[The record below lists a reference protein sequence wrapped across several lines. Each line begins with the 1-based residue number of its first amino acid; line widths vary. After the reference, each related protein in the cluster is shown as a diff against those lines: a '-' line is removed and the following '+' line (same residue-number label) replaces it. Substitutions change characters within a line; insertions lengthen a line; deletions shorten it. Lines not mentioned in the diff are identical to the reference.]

1 MNMTRAE
8 WKRKKREELE
18 SQKKETKAKPIQ
30 KISNSFIENVI
41 HDSNVTALKTVW
53 YLSSIL
59 EDFDTSK
66 EMITITI
73 DLRKMLNYTN
83 LNAQDIR
90 QNFKNMQ
97 KTSITFIDE
106 EEEWEEYITLIPRVE
121 FEWGKNIIHIDIYSK
136 IAKLIID
143 VRKQYTLL
151 NTRELMKLKK
161 KHSLRLLPILN
172 MIQSNSEETKQRKF
186 YRLDEL
192 NELFGTNYKN
202 LTDIERNILL
212 PAKEELNSHK
222 LQSFKH
228 EINFD
233 NLGKGR
239 PKAIG
244 ITIKLLQHKSKN

>member
-1 MNMTRAE
+1 MTRAE
-8 WKRKKREELE
+8 WKRQRKEELA

-30 KISNSFIENVI
+30 KINNSFIENVI

-59 EDFDTSK
+59 EEVD
-66 EMITITI
+66 ITKNMLTVTI

-97 KTSITFIDE
+97 KTSITFINE

-136 IAKLIID
+136 IATLIID
-143 VRKQYTLL
+143 VRKRYTLL
-151 NTRELMKLKK
+151 NTSELMKLKK

-172 MIQSNSEETKQRKF
+172 MLKNNDEETKGKKL

-212 PAKEELNSHK
+212 PAKEELESHK

-239 PKAIG
+239 PKAMS
-244 ITIKLLQHKSKN
+244 ITLELL

>member
-1 MNMTRAE
+1 MTRAE
-8 WKRKKREELE
+8 WKRQKKEELE
-18 SQKKETKAKPIQ
+18 KQKKETKAKPIQ

-59 EDFDTSK
+59 EDFDTSQD
-66 EMITITI
+66 MLTVTI

-97 KTSITFIDE
+97 KTSITFINE

-121 FEWGKNIIHIDIYSK
+121 FEWGKNIIHVDIYSK

-143 VRKQYTLL
+143 VRKRYTLL
-151 NTRELMKLKK
+151 NTSELMKLKK

-172 MIQSNSEETKQRKF
+172 MLKSNAKEEEKAKKL

-212 PAKEELNSHK
+212 PAKEELSSHK

-244 ITIKLLQHKSKN
+244 IIIELLD

>member
-1 MNMTRAE
+1 MTRAE
-8 WKRKKREELE
+8 WKRKQREELNA
-18 SQKKETKAKPIQ
+18 QKKERNAKPIQ
-30 KISNSFIENVI
+30 KINNSFIENVI
-41 HDSNVTALKTVW
+41 HDSNVTALKTIW

-59 EDFDTSK
+59 EDVDSTK
-66 EMITITI
+66 EMITVTI

-97 KTSITFIDE
+97 KTSITFINE
-106 EEEWEEYITLIPRVE
+106 EEEWEEYISLIPRVE
-121 FEWGKNIIHIDIYSK
+121 FEWGKNIIHIDLYSK
-136 IAKLIID
+136 IANLIVD
-143 VRKQYTLL
+143 VRKRYTLL
-151 NTRELMKLKK
+151 NTHELMKLKK

-172 MIQSNSEETKQRKF
+172 MLKQNKEETKEEKR
-186 YRLDEL
+186 YRLDEF

-212 PAKEELNSHK
+212 PAKEELESHK
-222 LQSFKH
+222 LQSFHH

-239 PKAIG
+239 PKAMSIS
-244 ITIKLLQHKSKN
+244 IILK

>member
-1 MNMTRAE
+1 MTRAE
-8 WKRKKREELE
+8 WKRIKKEELE
-18 SQKKETKAKPIQ
+18 AQKKETKAKPIQ

-41 HDSNVTALKTVW
+41 HDSNVTALKTIW

-59 EDFDTSK
+59 EDFETSK
-66 EMITITI
+66 EMITVTI

-83 LNAQDIR
+83 MNAQDIR

-106 EEEWEEYITLIPRVE
+106 EEEWEEFITLIPRVE
-121 FEWGKNIIHIDIYSK
+121 FMWGKNIIHIDIYSK

-143 VRKQYTLL
+143 VRKRYTLL
-151 NTRELMKLKK
+151 NTSELMKLKK

-172 MIQSNSEETKQRKF
+172 MIQSNSEEEKAKKI

-212 PAKEELNSHK
+212 PAKEELESHK
-222 LQSFKH
+222 LQSFNH

-239 PKAIG
+239 PKAMSITLELIG
-244 ITIKLLQHKSKN
+244 KK

>member
-1 MNMTRAE
+1 MTRAE
-8 WKRKKREELE
+8 WKRKKKEELE
-18 SQKKETKAKPIQ
+18 AQKKETKAKPIQ
-30 KISNSFIENVI
+30 KINNSFIENVI

-59 EDFDTSK
+59 EEVD
-66 EMITITI
+66 ITKDMVTVTI

-97 KTSITFIDE
+97 KTSITFINE

-136 IAKLIID
+136 IVTLIID
-143 VRKQYTLL
+143 VRKRYTIL
-151 NTRELMKLKK
+151 NTSELMKLKK

-172 MIQSNSEETKQRKF
+172 MLKNNDEETKGKKL

-212 PAKEELNSHK
+212 PAKEELESHK

-239 PKAIG
+239 PKAMS
-244 ITIKLLQHKSKN
+244 ITLELC

>member
-1 MNMTRAE
+1 MTRTE

-18 SQKKETKAKPIQ
+18 AQKKETKAKPIQ
-30 KISNSFIENVI
+30 KINNSFIENVI

-59 EDFDTSK
+59 EDFDTTK
-66 EMITITI
+66 DMVTVTI

-90 QNFKNMQ
+90 ENFKNMQ
-97 KTSITFIDE
+97 KTSITFINE
-106 EEEWEEYITLIPRVE
+106 EEEWEEHITLIPRVE
-121 FEWGKNIIHIDIYSK
+121 FVWGKKIIHIDIYSK

-143 VRKQYTLL
+143 VKKRYTLL
-151 NTRELMKLKK
+151 NTSELMKLKK
-161 KHSLRLLPILN
+161 KHSLRLLPILK
-172 MIQSNSEETKQRKF
+172 MIQSNNEETKQKKT
-186 YRLDEL
+186 YVLDEF

-212 PAKEELNSHK
+212 PAKEELESHK
-222 LQSFKH
+222 IQSFKH

-239 PKAIG
+239 PKAIS
-244 ITIKLLQHKSKN
+244 ITIEPIVLTP

>member
-1 MNMTRAE
+1 ME
-8 WKRKKREELE
+8 KKKKEEL
-18 SQKKETKAKPIQ
+18 STQKKETKAKPIQ
-30 KISNSFIENVI
+30 KINNSFIENVI

-59 EDFDTSK
+59 EEVD
-66 EMITITI
+66 ITKNMLTVTI

-97 KTSITFIDE
+97 KTSITFINE

-136 IAKLIID
+136 IATLIID
-143 VRKQYTLL
+143 VRKRYTLL
-151 NTRELMKLKK
+151 NTSELMKLKK

-172 MIQSNSEETKQRKF
+172 MLKNNDEETKGKKL

-212 PAKEELNSHK
+212 PAKEELESHK

-239 PKAIG
+239 PKAMS
-244 ITIKLLQHKSKN
+244 ITLELL

>member
-1 MNMTRAE
+1 MTRAE
-8 WKRKKREELE
+8 WKRQRKEELA

-30 KISNSFIENVI
+30 KINNSFIENVI

-59 EDFDTSK
+59 EEVD
-66 EMITITI
+66 ITKNMLTVTI

-97 KTSITFIDE
+97 KTSITFIN

-136 IAKLIID
+136 IEKLIID
-143 VRKQYTLL
+143 VRKRYTLL
-151 NTRELMKLKK
+151 NTSELMKLKK

-172 MIQSNSEETKQRKF
+172 MLKNNDEETKGKKL

-212 PAKEELNSHK
+212 PAKEELESHK

-228 EINFD
+228 EINFN

-239 PKAIG
+239 PKAMS
-244 ITIKLLQHKSKN
+244 ITLELF

>member
-1 MNMTRAE
+1 MTRAE
-8 WKRKKREELE
+8 WKRKKKEELE
-18 SQKKETKAKPIQ
+18 AQKKETKAKPIQ
-30 KISNSFIENVI
+30 KINNSFIENVI

-59 EDFDTSK
+59 EEVD
-66 EMITITI
+66 ITKDMVTVTI

-97 KTSITFIDE
+97 KTSITFINE

-136 IAKLIID
+136 IVTLIID
-143 VRKQYTLL
+143 VRKRYTLL
-151 NTRELMKLKK
+151 NTSELMKLKK

-172 MIQSNSEETKQRKF
+172 MLKNNDEETKGKKL

-212 PAKEELNSHK
+212 PAKEELESHK

-239 PKAIG
+239 PKAMS
-244 ITIKLLQHKSKN
+244 ITLELC

>member
-1 MNMTRAE
+1 MTRAE
-8 WKRKKREELE
+8 WKRIKKEELE
-18 SQKKETKAKPIQ
+18 AQKKETKAKPIQ

-41 HDSNVTALKTVW
+41 HDSNVTALKTIW

-59 EDFDTSK
+59 EDFETSK
-66 EMITITI
+66 EMITVTI

-83 LNAQDIR
+83 MNAQDIR

-106 EEEWEEYITLIPRVE
+106 EEEWEEFITLIPRVE
-121 FEWGKNIIHIDIYSK
+121 FMWGKNIIHIDIYSK

-143 VRKQYTLL
+143 VRKRYTLL
-151 NTRELMKLKK
+151 NTSELMKLKK

-172 MIQSNSEETKQRKF
+172 MIQSNSEEEKAKKI

-212 PAKEELNSHK
+212 PAKEELESHK
-222 LQSFKH
+222 LQSFDH

-239 PKAIG
+239 PKAMSITLELIG
-244 ITIKLLQHKSKN
+244 KK

>member
-1 MNMTRAE
+1 MTRAE

-18 SQKKETKAKPIQ
+18 NQKKEIKAKPIQ

-41 HDSNVTALKTVW
+41 HDSNLTALKTVW

-59 EDFDTSK
+59 EDFDTTD
-66 EMITITI
+66 EMITVTI

-83 LNAQDIR
+83 MNAQDIR
-90 QNFKNMQ
+90 KNFKNMQ

-121 FEWGKNIIHIDIYSK
+121 FMWGKNIIHIDIYSK

-143 VRKQYTLL
+143 VRKRYTLL
-151 NTRELMKLKK
+151 NTSELMKLKK

-172 MIQSNSEETKQRKF
+172 MIQNTNEETKQKKI

-212 PAKEELNSHK
+212 PVKEELDSHK
-222 LQSFKH
+222 LKSFRH

-239 PKAIG
+239 PKAIS
-244 ITIKLLQHKSKN
+244 ITLALIGK